1 MIVSLPFPHK
11 SLFPNAKAGKSWRV
25 SHEAKV
31 SAREGAR
38 AVTDAV
44 ILASGNSPMWGSSRI
59 PVSIVFVAPDK
70 RRRDL
75 DGCLSASKSALDG
88 IAGALGIDD
97 SQFGPILIDYIKGD
111 KPGACIVAVGVQII
125 SSQVIG

>member
-31 SAREGAR
+31 AAREGAIK
-38 AVTDAV
+38 ATYDA
-44 ILASGNSPMWGSSRI
+44 INALETLPEWGSGSI
-59 PVSIVFVAPDK
+59 PLSIVFVAPDK

-75 DGCLSASKSALDG
+75 DGCLSAQKGALDG
-88 IAGALGIDD
+88 IAKALGLDD
-97 SQFGPILIDYIKGD
+97 SRFRPILLNYVAGT

-125 SSQVIG
+125 SSQVIA